1 MSGSNQAESGER
13 PILTHSVEE
22 ILNRP
27 SHRFWSQ
34 ARMGARRDH
43 DRTFRQLDDQRTNDQ
58 QDRQK
63 SAQERLREALKTVFI
78 PSDSPSQLTA
88 AILETHCEEDLK
100 EDRNCGEEASDCET
114 TVGSSSYD
122 ERKSKRRIRTTFT
135 TEQLHELEKIF
146 QITHYPDV
154 CTRDQLAAKINLAE
168 ARVQIW
174 FQNRRAKWRKYEK
187 LGNFGGLQHLTE
199 VDVVPAPKSQIMKC
213 WDTPPPTASSRV
225 PDADENPASAKNGM
239 LWSPAGVGIES
250 SGIAIKK
257 ASMAPLLSSPY
268 HHIPESLTSILT
280 TYSLTLAPMPTVDT
294 IAMSK
299 HQPHFLCVPPYHVP
313 ISTRLQ
319 WDMMSKGLRRNNS
332 N

>member
-1 MSGSNQAESGER
+1 MGSF
-13 PILTHSVEE
+13 L
-22 ILNRP
+22 
-27 SHRFWSQ
+27 
-34 ARMGARRDH
+34 
-43 DRTFRQLDDQRTNDQ
+43 DQ

-199 VDVVPAPKSQIMKC
+199 VDVVPAPKSQIM
-213 WDTPPPTASSRV
+213 
-225 PDADENPASAKNGM
+225 
-239 LWSPAGVGIES
+239 S

>member
-1 MSGSNQAESGER
+1 MSGSNQAGSGGR

-43 DRTFRQLDDQRTNDQ
+43 DRTFRQLEDQRTNDQ

-78 PSDSPSQLTA
+78 PSASPSQLSA
-88 AILETHCEEDLK
+88 AILETHGEEDLK

-114 TVGSSSYD
+114 TVDSSYD
-122 ERKSKRRIRTTFT
+122 ERKSKRRMRTTFT

-199 VDVVPAPKSQIMKC
+199 VEVVPAPKCQIM
-213 WDTPPPTASSRV
+213 
-225 PDADENPASAKNGM
+225 
-239 LWSPAGVGIES
+239 S
-250 SGIAIKK
+250 SGIALKK
-257 ASMAPLLSSPY
+257 ASIAPLLSSPY

-280 TYSLTLAPMPTVDT
+280 PYSLTLAPMPTVDT

-299 HQPHFLCVPPYHVP
+299 LQPHFVCVPPYHVP
-313 ISTRLQ
+313 SSTRLQ